1 NGTYGPTSVIGVQ
14 VVFSEAVLVTG
25 TPQLTLSTGTPT
37 TTAVSYVS
45 GSGSNTLLF
54 NYSVIAGNNSV
65 DLAYPNITSLALNGG
80 TIKDGVNNAT
90 LTLPAT
96 PGAGSLVTNK
106 DIVID
111 GVAPTVTNVTSTAAD
126 GSYGIG
132 SLIPITVTFSEA
144 VNVTGTPQLALSTT
158 SP

>member
-1 NGTYGPTSVIGVQ
+1 
-14 VVFSEAVLVTG
+14 
-25 TPQLTLSTGTPT
+25 

-158 SP
+158 SPATTLVNYSSGSGTSTLTFNYTVASGNASVDLAYTS